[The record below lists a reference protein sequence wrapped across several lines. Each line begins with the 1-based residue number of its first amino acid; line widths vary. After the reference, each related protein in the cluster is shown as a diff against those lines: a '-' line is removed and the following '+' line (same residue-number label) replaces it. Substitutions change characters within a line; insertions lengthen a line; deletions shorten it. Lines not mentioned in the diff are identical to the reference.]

1 MKIWTKDSHRHYRKI
16 VGMLLWLVAERPD
29 IMFDVKNVSENLQ
42 SPKYRHWQQVKRIV
56 RYLAGTRDYVQ
67 KIEVNSEVILG
78 KSVDQHSLV
87 GWSDTDFA
95 GDVESRR
102 STSCIV
108 LRLDGAVIHTHSR
121 EQTLLAT
128 STAEAEM
135 YGILSVTFEGLA
147 IRCLLRELGSSVEFT
162 TMTDSDAGRVQ
173 SEGLWKTQTR
183 KHQISLDSRRSGQE
197 EGHVETGTECFQ
209 CCRSWHKAFHQGTF

>member
-1 MKIWTKDSHRHYRKI
+1 
-16 VGMLLWLVAERPD
+16 
-29 IMFDVKNVSENLQ
+29 MFDVKNVSENLQ

-78 KSVDQHSLV
+78 KIVDQHSLV

-121 EQTLLAT
+121 KQTLLAT

-135 YGILSVTFEGLA
+135 YGILSVTLEGLA
-147 IRCLLRELGSSVEFT
+147 IRCLLRELGSSV
-162 TMTDSDAGRVQ
+162 
-173 SEGLWKTQTR
+173 
-183 KHQISLDSRRSGQE
+183 
-197 EGHVETGTECFQ
+197 
-209 CCRSWHKAFHQGTF
+209 